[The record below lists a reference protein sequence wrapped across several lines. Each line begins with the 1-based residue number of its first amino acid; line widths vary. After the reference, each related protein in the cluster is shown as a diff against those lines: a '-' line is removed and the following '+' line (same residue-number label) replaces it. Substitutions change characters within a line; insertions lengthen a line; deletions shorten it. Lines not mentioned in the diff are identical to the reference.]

1 MIAIN
6 WKAILL
12 FDSVQFDENAA
23 KYQTVMNYETS
34 KKKLKKNIQ
43 TNNKLKIPFPHIQY
57 PFHNVLLSYW

>member
-34 KKKLKKNIQ
+34 KKKLKKKH
-43 TNNKLKIPFPHIQY
+43 TNK
-57 PFHNVLLSYW
+57 